1 MPPKKP
7 DFGIEALTK
16 EHMQSTIDM
25 LCDVFVEEYDRKL
38 IREHLPASLDDGYIT
53 DEEGHRRFV
62 EYYIMSDGKDIVGCI
77 GLSVKK
83 EEEDSYRIGW
93 FGVDQHYRGLGF
105 GKKLISFAI
114 GKARNDG
121 KNSVKVYSSNHP
133 NEREANEMYRR
144 LGFAE
149 VRREKKS
156 EGIEYIYYE
165 LGLDKV

>member
-1 MPPKKP
+1 MPAKKP
-7 DFGIEALTK
+7 DFGIEPLVK

-25 LCDVFVEEYDRKL
+25 LCDVFIEEHDHNL
-38 IREHLPASLDDGYIT
+38 IREHLPASLDDGYVT

-62 EYYIMSDGKDIVGCI
+62 KYYIMRDGEKIVGCI

-93 FGVDQHYRGLGF
+93 FGVDEHYRGLGL
-105 GKKLISFAI
+105 GKKLISFVI
-114 GKARNDG
+114 EKARDNS
-121 KNSVKVYSSNHP
+121 KNSIKVYSSNHP
-133 NEREANEMYRR
+133 NEREANEMYKR

-156 EGIEYIYYE
+156 EEIEYIYYE
-165 LGLDKV
+165 LGLGKV